1 MRFAPEAVDDPQ
13 LDPVDRGERRVVEFG
28 DVGRVRK
35 TADPQTER
43 RAEAMVLRERNDRN
57 PGDLEGATDLVRL
70 QGRLVVSARLGDRSR
85 T

>member
-43 RAEAMVLRERNDRN
+43 RAEAMVLRERNR
-57 PGDLEGATDLVRL
+57 P
-70 QGRLVVSARLGDRSR
+70 
-85 T
+85 